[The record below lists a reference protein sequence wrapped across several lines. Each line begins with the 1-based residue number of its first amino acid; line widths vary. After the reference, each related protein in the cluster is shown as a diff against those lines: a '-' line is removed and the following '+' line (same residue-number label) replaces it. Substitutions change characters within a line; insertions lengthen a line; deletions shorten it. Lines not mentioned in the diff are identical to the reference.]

1 MIADLALD
9 FAMGCFGLGLL
20 LNLWRLWTAPT
31 VTDRI
36 LAVDTMTVNMIALI
50 VLYGV
55 AMGTTLIFEAALI
68 LALTGFVATVA
79 FSKYLLQGDII
90 A

>member
-1 MIADLALD
+1 MILTWALN
-9 FAMGCFGLGLL
+9 FATGCFALGLV

-36 LAVDTMTVNMIALI
+36 LTVDTMTVNVIALI

-55 AMGTTLIFEAALI
+55 TMGTALIFEAALI

-79 FSKYLLQGDII
+79 FAKYLVQGDII